1 MKYPINSFTL
11 LLFSP
16 SLISQS
22 VCFSFSLW
30 SLHTFRLFFSFWVFS
45 FAFSFTCSHAF
56 FNLFIY
62 SWFSSYK
69 HTHTHSLSLSGEQR
83 PLCVS
88 WQEGGSRVWDKLLAC
103 PGSQSLWK
111 IHRSHRG
118 PSCLWR
124 FSESQVWATG
134 NQTCLSKPQT
144 LLRWWNFQ
152 VAAKSGWDES
162 RKLISLHSALPFEN
176 EFTGRRYLAW
186 VFSD

>member
-1 MKYPINSFTL
+1 MVHAQYIFFNPFCVMKYPINSFTL

-56 FNLFIY
+56 FYLFIY

-69 HTHTHSLSLSGEQR
+69 HTHTHSLCLSGEQR

-103 PGSQSLWK
+103 PGTQSLRK
-111 IHRSHRG
+111 IFSASEDHRVSDASLNLRCERQAIRRACQSHRHCCDG
-118 PSCLWR
+118 ETFR
-124 FSESQVWATG
+124 
-134 NQTCLSKPQT
+134 
-144 LLRWWNFQ
+144 
-152 VAAKSGWDES
+152 
-162 RKLISLHSALPFEN
+162 
-176 EFTGRRYLAW
+176 
-186 VFSD
+186 